1 MRISPIDIRATC
13 GYCVRQKTYVLFPG
27 QASMDTARDVTQLLS
42 LWSGGD
48 RAALEP
54 LMEAVYGELRHLAHS
69 YLRRERPGN
78 TLQSTALVHE
88 AYLRLIDQKSVTWQN
103 RAHFFGIAASMMRR
117 ILVDHAR
124 SRKASKRGAGVSV
137 LTLDDAVAGSGPRDL
152 NLIVLDQALEHLA
165 RIDSQQSRIVELR
178 FFAGLS
184 IDDTA
189 EVLKISPATIKRE
202 WAIAKAWLYREM
214 TV

>member
-1 MRISPIDIRATC
+1 MN
-13 GYCVRQKTYVLFPG
+13 
-27 QASMDTARDVTQLLS
+27 TARDETQLLS

-48 RAALEP
+48 RTALES
-54 LMEAVYGELRHLAHS
+54 LMEVVYSELRNLAHA

-88 AYLRLIDQKSVTWQN
+88 AYLRLVDQKNVTWQN
-103 RAHFFGIAASMMRR
+103 RAHFFGIAANMMRR

-124 SRKASKRGAGVSV
+124 SRQASKRGAGISL
-137 LTLDDAVAGSGPRDL
+137 LTLDEAVAGSGPREL
-152 NLIVLDQALEHLA
+152 NLVVLDQALESLA
-165 RIDSQQSRIVELR
+165 RIDPRQSRIVELR

-189 EVLKISPATIKRE
+189 EVLKISPATVKRE
-202 WAIAKAWLYREM
+202 WAMAKAWLYREM
-214 TV
+214 SV